1 MKPIALFNLW
11 FFLVAGYG
19 LIWAYMALVNRKRG
33 KPIEDPGLYR
43 KSNKWIMFL
52 IWNVP
57 MLGMIASALF
67 IPLRSGV
74 WLWVGVFL
82 FLLGIA
88 LNITAMHS
96 FSDLPEK
103 VNTRG
108 IYRYSRNPMYVGG
121 FMLLLGLCLMGYSFS
136 MPYALFVLFFILWIL
151 TILYSVKK
159 EEAFLAEKYG
169 EEYRLFKQRIPRY
182 LGLPMTKNPKL

>member
-11 FFLVAGYG
+11 LFLVAGYG
-19 LIWAYMALVNRKRG
+19 LIWAYMALVNRRRG
-33 KPIEDPGLYR
+33 KPIEDPGLYS

-52 IWNVP
+52 LWNVP

-67 IPLRSGV
+67 IPLRSGIL
-74 WLWVGVFL
+74 LWVGVSL

-88 LNITAMHS
+88 LNISAMHS
-96 FSDLPEK
+96 FSDQPEK

-121 FMLLLGLCLMGYSFS
+121 FMLLLGLCLMGYTFS
-136 MPYALFVLFFILWIL
+136 LPYALFVLFFILWML

-182 LGLPMTKNPKL
+182 LGLPMTKNQKP

>member
-1 MKPIALFNLW
+1 MVEFFNLW
-11 FFLVAGYG
+11 FFLVAGYA
-19 LIWAYMALVNRKRG
+19 LIWAYMSLVNRKRG
-33 KPIEDPGLYR
+33 MPIEDPGLYR

-67 IPLRSGV
+67 IPLSSGV
-74 WLWVGVFL
+74 MLWVGLSL

-88 LNITAMHS
+88 LNIIAMHS

-103 VNTRG
+103 LNTRG

-121 FMLLLGLCLMGYSFS
+121 FMFLLGLCLMGCSFTL
-136 MPYALFVLFFILWIL
+136 PYALFVLFFILWIL

-159 EEAFLAEKYG
+159 EEGFLSEKYG
-169 EEYRLFKQRIPRY
+169 NEYQLFKKRIPRY
-182 LGLPMTKNPKL
+182 LGFPDKG

>member
-1 MKPIALFNLW
+1 
-11 FFLVAGYG
+11 
-19 LIWAYMALVNRKRG
+19 
-33 KPIEDPGLYR
+33 
-43 KSNKWIMFL
+43 
-52 IWNVP
+52 
-57 MLGMIASALF
+57 
-67 IPLRSGV
+67 RSGIL
-74 WLWVGVFL
+74 LWVGVSL

-88 LNITAMHS
+88 LNISAMHS
-96 FSDLPEK
+96 FSDQPEK

-136 MPYALFVLFFILWIL
+136 LPYALFVLFFFLWML

-182 LGLPMTKNPKL
+182 LGLPMTKNQKP